1 MTLRSLPIL
10 FLSLTSAPAAAD
22 TRNFG
27 VSGFERIRLEGPFR
41 VVVTTGK
48 PPSASATGQSAAAL
62 QNVSLDVTGK
72 TLTIRRNRS
81 AWGGYPG
88 EGDGAVEVRIST
100 HELTSVSV
108 SGSGSMAIDR
118 VKGLSFDASAQGSG
132 LISIGDAQVDQLNLL
147 LDGSA
152 NARLAGAVGKLGA
165 TLRGMSTLDAAELV
179 AKDATL
185 SGNGAVTLRT
195 TVTNSAKI
203 DALGTAAMTLAGD
216 PGCTVRTVGSA
227 SVSGCR

>member
-1 MTLRSLPIL
+1 MLRFLPFAL
-10 FLSLTSAPAAAD
+10 VPLAAASPAAAE

-48 PPSASATGQSAAAL
+48 PPSASASGSSAAAL

-72 TLTIRRNRS
+72 TLVIRRNRS

-88 EGDGAVEVRIST
+88 ESAGAIELQIST
-100 HELTSVSV
+100 HELSSVTL
-108 SGSGSMAIDR
+108 SGSGSISVDR

-132 LISIGDAQVDQLNLL
+132 LISIGEAAVDQLKVL

-152 NARLAGAVGKLGA
+152 GARIGGSAGSLTAM
-165 TLRGMSTLDAAELV
+165 LRGMSTLDAGGLTV
-179 AKDATL
+179 KDATL
-185 SGNGAVTLRT
+185 TGNGSVTVRA

-203 DALGTAAMTLAGD
+203 DAQGTAAVTLAGN
-216 PGCTVRTVGSA
+216 PGCTVRAVGSA